1 MAGTV
6 MHLVVA
12 DKLLDKLNIKDPASF
27 YCGNLAPDAIM
38 ARENYEREMK
48 NHTHFK
54 DGIGLRMFEFRQKER
69 QEEYHK
75 KFNDFV
81 ERFLDKESPEYELYL
96 GYVVHMLTDEL
107 YLLDYYESFL
117 VELEAQGKELW
128 DEEFVKGYV
137 SDVDRVD
144 WEIVREYT
152 FKHKMPDILR
162 SKSGYEITDFITADE
177 LESSKQYIIWRNFE
191 TSHEKTPLAVTT
203 YEKNYDFI
211 DLCVERIPSMLQ
223 ERFGVTW

>member
-75 KFNDFV
+75 KFNAFV